1 MVSPPIVDA
10 RWELVQRVAASPFFH
25 RSPRMRELLLYI
37 CGRALHNRPEDL
49 REALIGQNVFGR
61 KPDYSPGDDNI
72 VRVEVRH
79 LRKRLDGYFASEGSQ
94 EPILIT
100 IPKGTY
106 VPVFE
111 PRPAIE
117 RVMPAPEVASPRPL
131 WPRIQAVA
139 IGVLAL
145 AVVWLWIQ
153 NRSLEQ
159 AASAGAMVNRSPL
172 WSLLFNRDHQTY
184 VVCADSALVF
194 AHVLTHHGIAL
205 EDYMKRDY
213 GDSVPNLSAEVRSVL
228 DILPKWQFTDV
239 TDVRLVDKLLRLNA
253 KNWDT
258 VSIRSA
264 RTVQIQDFKNG
275 NAVLL
280 GSVRSNP
287 WNKLFE
293 PQLNFQFDFEEPT
306 RTPIIRNKTPLAGE
320 QPVYRAATPGDS
332 GEVFSTV
339 ALVPNLRHNGYVL
352 IVAGTTSEGT
362 ETAGDFI
369 ANPEASGE
377 LIRTLMARNNSQLPF
392 FEVLLKSSALAGVTK
407 NAEVVA
413 FRIIRDQHPAP

>member
-1 MVSPPIVDA
+1 MLSPPIVDT
-10 RWELVQRVAASPFFH
+10 RWELVQRVASSPFFH
-25 RSPRMRELLLYI
+25 RSPRMRELLVYI
-37 CGRALHNRPEDL
+37 CERALHNRPEDL

-79 LRKRLDGYFASEGSQ
+79 LRKRLDEYFASEGSQ

-111 PRPAIE
+111 PRPVTESVLPASAVAPPRAI
-117 RVMPAPEVASPRPL
+117 
-131 WPRIQAVA
+131 WPRIQAVTL
-139 IGVLAL
+139 GVLAL

-153 NRSLEQ
+153 NRTLER
-159 AASAGAMVNRSPL
+159 AAGAGAPVDRSPL
-172 WSLLFNRDHQTY
+172 WSLLFSPGHQTY

-194 AHVLTHHGIAL
+194 AHVLTHQGIAL

-213 GDSVPNLSAEVRSVL
+213 SGGAPNLSGEVRSVL
-228 DILPKWQFTDV
+228 DILPRWQFTDM
-239 TDVRLVDKLLRLNA
+239 TDVRLVEKLHQLNA
-253 KNWDT
+253 HNWDT

-264 RTVQIQDFKNG
+264 RTVQIQDFKTG

-293 PQLNFQFDFEEPT
+293 PQLNFQFDFEERT
-306 RTPIIRNKTPLAGE
+306 RTPIISNKTPLAGE

-339 ALVPNLRHNGYVL
+339 ALVPNLRRNGYVL
-352 IVAGTTSEGT
+352 IVAGTSGEGT

-377 LIRTLMARNNSQLPF
+377 LIRTLLARNNGQLPF

-413 FRIIRDQHPAP
+413 LRIIRDQHAAP